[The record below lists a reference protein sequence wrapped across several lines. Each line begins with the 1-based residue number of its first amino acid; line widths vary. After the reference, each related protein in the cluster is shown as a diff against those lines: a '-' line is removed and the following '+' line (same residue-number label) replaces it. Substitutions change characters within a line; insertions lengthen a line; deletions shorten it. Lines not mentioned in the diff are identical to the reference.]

1 MKTTLTIGE
10 KSLNLVCNA
19 FTPILFKQIFRRD
32 FMVEFSKN
40 SEKATELI
48 SRANEL
54 SKLQEDMK
62 AGKVSKEEYLSK
74 YSTLNIDADGLEAV
88 DKKVELVSML
98 AFVMYKQSQETDIK
112 KLYQLNELDYFEF
125 LSLFEK
131 EELRSS
137 YVMNHVIAVWK
148 GDSKALT
155 EAKNA

>member
-1 MKTTLTIGE
+1 M
-10 KSLNLVCNA
+10 
-19 FTPILFKQIFRRD
+19 
-32 FMVEFSKN
+32 
-40 SEKATELI
+40 
-48 SRANEL
+48 
-54 SKLQEDMK
+54 
-62 AGKVSKEEYLSK
+62 
-74 YSTLNIDADGLEAV
+74 NIDTDGVEAV

-137 YVMNHVIAVWK
+137 YVMNHIIAIWK

-155 EAKNA
+155 EAKNV